1 VNSKKEM
8 RSNTALYRRWVGEQL
23 VLYAKAWSND
33 LSGSKM
39 LEALVADLAP
49 NDPDL
54 RSALKVVASRDG
66 FHKLLN
72 LSGSGKGQIEKQ
84 AFLSDLSN
92 VFAPQAIEAIDAVL
106 SGVLNLP
113 LETPKEEKSIPG
125 NSTQPE
131 PEEAETDTQSQP
143 TTKNLRKPSKG
154 GLIIG
159 AAVGAS
165 AVLLLALV
173 SATVPDALCRVGL
186 CGNGQRPE
194 KQEESALTRAMQAE
208 ADLGKAQNIDAYSD
222 AAKRLELALNDLARQ
237 RGSRTQSLGEQR
249 LEQKIEE
256 VRKFLERE
264 TATKKGIDKI
274 KDSLLR
280 FETKPEAVELL
291 RNAAIQTSEL
301 VRQGT
306 FYKDEVEALRQ
317 KIITLRRE
325 RLRRGSSDQKT
336 EKQLN
341 DMDPVFRLF

>member
-1 VNSKKEM
+1 MPGGPEKAQ
-8 RSNTALYRRWVGEQL
+8 RRRWVGEQL
-23 VLYAKAWSND
+23 ALYAKAWSTD
-33 LSGSKM
+33 PSGSKKI
-39 LEALVADLAP
+39 EALVADLAP

-54 RSALKVVASRDG
+54 RIALKVVASRDG

-72 LSGSGKGQIEKQ
+72 LSGSGKGRIEKQ
-84 AFLSDLSN
+84 AFLSDLST

-113 LETPKEEKSIPG
+113 LEPPKEEKPIPG

-131 PEEAETDTQSQP
+131 PEEAETDTQAQP

-154 GLIIG
+154 GLIG

-165 AVLLLALV
+165 AVLLVALV

-280 FETKPEAVELL
+280 FETNPEAVELL

-317 KIITLRRE
+317 KIIALRRE